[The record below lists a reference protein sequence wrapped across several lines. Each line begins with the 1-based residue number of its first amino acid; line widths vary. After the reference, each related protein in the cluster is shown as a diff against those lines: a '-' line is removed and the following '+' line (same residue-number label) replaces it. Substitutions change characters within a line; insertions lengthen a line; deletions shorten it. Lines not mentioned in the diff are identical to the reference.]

1 MLVIIKEKEMA
12 ATKKTVAKKT
22 ATKKVAAKPVAKKA
36 APKKAAAKKTT
47 TKKAATTKAA
57 AKRVTFK
64 LNANNAG
71 SVYVAGE
78 FNGWDSSKKALKKNA
93 KGEWTGIV
101 NLKPGNYQY
110 KYVVD
115 SNWVLDSA
123 SHVVDNGMGG
133 HNNLVVVK

>member
-1 MLVIIKEKEMA
+1 MA
-12 ATKKTVAKKT
+12 ATKKTATKKTTTKAAKAAPKKT
-22 ATKKVAAKPVAKKA
+22 AAKKA
-36 APKKAAAKKTT
+36 APKKAAP
-47 TKKAATTKAA
+47 KKAAPKKAAA

-64 LNANNAG
+64 LSAADAG
-71 SVYVAGE
+71 SVFVAGE
-78 FNGWDSSKKALKKNA
+78 FNGWDMGKKALKKNA
-93 KGEWTGIV
+93 KGEWTGFV

-115 SNWVLDSA
+115 SSWVLDSE